1 MGLFDIFKFKKNKV
15 MTPQEYYKFIIK
27 EDQKK
32 LYSFEEKYANQEEKL
47 LNMYGNANEYNKNI
61 KMIVISDTHNS
72 LVEDEFEKFMEEHKE
87 YDVCL
92 LLGDHNFND
101 ITVVL
106 KYVDK
111 DKTYGLLGNHDYSY
125 LSEFNI
131 KNLNGNV
138 ININGTTI
146 LGIEGSFKYKP
157 AKFPSFTQRESIMF
171 LNEKPGVD
179 ILVSHDNSLDSSM
192 SNNPAHQ
199 GLFGITYYLF
209 KNNVSYHI
217 HGHLHNPYRKEL
229 LNGTKEISTFMY
241 EYIEL
246 K

>member
-1 MGLFDIFKFKKNKV
+1 MKLFNLFRNRNSEDGYFN
-15 MTPQEYYKFIIK
+15 YIIM
-27 EDQKK
+27 EDERK
-32 LYSFEEKYANQEEKL
+32 LYSFEKKYANQEEKL
-47 LNMYGNANEYNKNI
+47 LMMYGKTSKYNKNI

-72 LVEDEFEKFMEEHKE
+72 LIEEEFKKFMEEHKD

-92 LLGDHNFND
+92 LLGDHHFND
-101 ITVVL
+101 VIVIL

-111 DKTYGLLGNHDYSY
+111 SKIYGLLGNHDHSY
-125 LSEFNI
+125 LEEFQI

-157 AKFPSFTQRESIMF
+157 ARFPSFTQRESILF
-171 LNEKPGVD
+171 LNNKPGVD
-179 ILVSHDNSLDSSM
+179 ILVSHDNSFDSSM
-192 SNNPAHQ
+192 VNNPAHQ

-209 KNNVSYHI
+209 KNKVSYHI

-229 LNGTKEISTFMY
+229 LNGTKEISTYMY

-246 K
+246 KDCEI

>member
-1 MGLFDIFKFKKNKV
+1 M
-15 MTPQEYYKFIIK
+15 
-27 EDQKK
+27 K
-32 LYSFEEKYANQEEKL
+32 L
-47 LNMYGNANEYNKNI
+47 
-61 KMIVISDTHNS
+61 T
-72 LVEDEFEKFMEEHKE
+72 
-87 YDVCL
+87 
-92 LLGDHNFND
+92 FND
-101 ITVVL
+101 ISVVL

-229 LNGTKEISTFMY
+229 LNGTKEISTSMY